1 MFICT
6 VPHQITTRS
15 ANCAGIKSITL
26 FLWYFPK
33 RTSIYLNS
41 TIKQR
46 KWQDFLFNK
55 MHKISQMATDFGSSQ
70 NLGNTACLLKT
81 NPYEET
87 EEAKEK
93 PKGMRRETQ
102 GKEELTSYTATLS
115 RMMLDKGGQS
125 PRRKTLQKATNL
137 LRLAESMSQ
146 VISLSKESN
155 RALLTGIPLSIS
167 MRRKN
172 ERMTPE
178 TSNGLLITA
187 QWTAAARARETER
200 PDALFSDPWAAQLA
214 GEGTAWLGRQPS
226 EAGLAP
232 VLRTRF
238 FDDLISQC
246 LQQTTINR
254 MSVAGSTTR

>member
-1 MFICT
+1 
-6 VPHQITTRS
+6 
-15 ANCAGIKSITL
+15 
-26 FLWYFPK
+26 
-33 RTSIYLNS
+33 
-41 TIKQR
+41 
-46 KWQDFLFNK
+46 
-55 MHKISQMATDFGSSQ
+55 MATDFGSSQ

-172 ERMTPE
+172 ERMTLRHPMGC
-178 TSNGLLITA
+178 SSQHNGQRQHEHAKRNVPMRSFLIHGQHNLQEKEQPGWNA
-187 QWTAAARARETER
+187 NRLRQDSRRSCER
-200 PDALFSDPWAAQLA
+200 VS
-214 GEGTAWLGRQPS
+214 S
-226 EAGLAP
+226 
-232 VLRTRF
+232 
-238 FDDLISQC
+238 
-246 LQQTTINR
+246 TI
-254 MSVAGSTTR
+254 